1 MTMDTNNRVFQLER
15 QMHHLRLVMLVVV
28 TSVSIAVLSAFRLQA
43 SRYEKFTEINVER
56 INIIE
61 ADGRVRMVLSNRE
74 RSPAPMYKG
83 KPFAYQGG
91 TRAGVIFYDD
101 EGTE

>member
-1 MTMDTNNRVFQLER
+1 
-15 QMHHLRLVMLVVV
+15 
-28 TSVSIAVLSAFRLQA
+28 
-43 SRYEKFTEINVER
+43 
-56 INIIE
+56 
-61 ADGRVRMVLSNRE
+61 MVLSNRV

-101 EGTE
+101 EGSENGGLTFRGKLVNGKPSAAGPRMLQRGRWPAARAARAVPGAGAFGAANARTIW